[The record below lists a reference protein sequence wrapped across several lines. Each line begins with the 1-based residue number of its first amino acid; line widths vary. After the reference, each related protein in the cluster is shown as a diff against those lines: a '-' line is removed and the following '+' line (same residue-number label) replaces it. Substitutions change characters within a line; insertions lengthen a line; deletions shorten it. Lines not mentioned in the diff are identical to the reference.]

1 MGFSRIVRF
10 VRRLILRPLLAENAM
25 DERTGSRRTR
35 VMSTCLSPE
44 ALKKAAILSAIDQ
57 YDDAAYGL
65 KRLQKV
71 IYRASKEAS
80 VKPFS
85 YCVWRFGQHSRD
97 MTAMLSDMVRDGLVI
112 AEDLPRKTGKS
123 YRLSPVGLAVK
134 ECLEPVDRVLP
145 GFGKGLHVAM
155 REVGLQK
162 DSAIDRWAK
171 GSPEVK
177 GRPQGTPLMAE
188 DLPRSTDNLGLN
200 DGQIEDL
207 ELALNTGFVSSVCKV
222 MDAMKESDLNLSAIH
237 EWNGEPSVSASG
249 S

>member
-1 MGFSRIVRF
+1 
-10 VRRLILRPLLAENAM
+10 
-25 DERTGSRRTR
+25 
-35 VMSTCLSPE
+35 MSTCLSPE